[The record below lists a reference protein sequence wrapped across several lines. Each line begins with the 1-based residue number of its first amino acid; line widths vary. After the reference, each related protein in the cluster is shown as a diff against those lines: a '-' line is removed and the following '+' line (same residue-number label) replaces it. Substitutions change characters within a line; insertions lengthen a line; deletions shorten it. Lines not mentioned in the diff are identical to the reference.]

1 CQIRPKYIENGYQH
15 PYCGRTCARNSPIV
29 KGPPCVLAGCRTPGD
44 TTHGGFCSDA
54 HAREAVQTRQVKGC
68 ARCRQLPGVSNN
80 QCVQCIRSPR
90 AGTKLR
96 ELNPKGATSQSI
108 VSEFYRAWDGNE
120 EPTVVKV
127 IEIVFSRDVRAAY
140 AQYQQNLETA
150 MKVYELNTYHS
161 TQCICDFAVNDLSLC
176 EWQSCGICSIIKSAF
191 GSFAF
196 GATHN
201 SGSYGEGIYSY
212 PNPAQADQ
220 WATSSTSSPFRVM
233 LACKVVISAA
243 PQAVNDGAKVVVK
256 TSDAIMPRYV
266 ILYTK

>member
-1 CQIRPKYIENGYQH
+1 M
-15 PYCGRTCARNSPIV
+15 
-29 KGPPCVLAGCRTPGD
+29 
-44 TTHGGFCSDA
+44 
-54 HAREAVQTRQVKGC
+54 
-68 ARCRQLPGVSNN
+68 
-80 QCVQCIRSPR
+80 
-90 AGTKLR
+90 
-96 ELNPKGATSQSI
+96 
-108 VSEFYRAWDGNE
+108 
-120 EPTVVKV
+120 KV

-220 WATSSTSSPFRVM
+220 WATSSISSPFRVM

-243 PQAVNDGAKVVVK
+243 PQAVLTSATRNVMPVNDGAKVVVK

>member
-1 CQIRPKYIENGYQH
+1 M
-15 PYCGRTCARNSPIV
+15 
-29 KGPPCVLAGCRTPGD
+29 
-44 TTHGGFCSDA
+44 
-54 HAREAVQTRQVKGC
+54 
-68 ARCRQLPGVSNN
+68 SNN

-243 PQAVNDGAKVVVK
+243 PQAVLTSATRNVMPVNDGAKVVVK